1 MGKKEGK
8 NNIKIMKKIRSS
20 VCQGFPSCFDGAKI
34 GKFLLRAT
42 HPLDFFQKKRK
53 NVLRASRRQQSLL
66 GGHHQLTSV
75 IQVAVNVIGSVHDV
89 HRAGHGANGHVRCFS
104 LVMCSSLR
112 ASGVRLSSFRMCHFF
127 IILTCY
133 LSITCLLSL
142 CFSMRP
148 SVGQSRS
155 LPPFPQRFVPP

>member
-1 MGKKEGK
+1 MNVVRIHSAPSNKKPLLMGKKEGK

-42 HPLDFFQKKRK
+42 HPPDFFQKKRK

-66 GGHHQLTSV
+66 GSHHQLTSV
-75 IQVAVNVIGSVHDV
+75 VQVAVNVIGSVHDV
-89 HRAGHGANGHVRCFS
+89 HRAGHGANGHVRGFS

-127 IILTCY
+127 YYFNLLFIN
-133 LSITCLLSL
+133 CLN
-142 CFSMRP
+142 
-148 SVGQSRS
+148 
-155 LPPFPQRFVPP
+155 LPT